1 LDEKIKGK
9 KIMVVDDE
17 SDLTLFFSMS
27 LEYYGFVPALI
38 ASIIIIIL
46 AFGGIG
52 LVYNVFA

>member
-1 LDEKIKGK
+1 
-9 KIMVVDDE
+9 MVVDDE

-27 LEYYGFVPALI
+27 LEYYGFVPVLI

>member
-1 LDEKIKGK
+1 
-9 KIMVVDDE
+9 MVVDDE

-27 LEYYGFVPALI
+27 LEYYGFVPAYI

>member
-27 LEYYGFVPALI
+27 LEYYGFVPAYI

-46 AFGGIG
+46 VFGGIG